1 MSSDIL
7 STFDNIFYCFQH
19 FGAINSTM
27 LKDITASA
35 VTVKQVQRAFS
46 GFINKELT
54 SSERDDIM
62 RCTVGDTKLI
72 LLVVQHITIRNS
84 LMNERGQMWLL
95 LLRELEGR

>member
-7 STFDNIFYCFQH
+7 FHNPGPSFDKNTFFYCFQH

-46 GFINKELT
+46 CFINKDFT
-54 SSERDDIM
+54 SSEKDDIM
-62 RCTVGDTKLI
+62 RCTVGDKINFASGLT
-72 LLVVQHITIRNS
+72 T
-84 LMNERGQMWLL
+84 
-95 LLRELEGR
+95 